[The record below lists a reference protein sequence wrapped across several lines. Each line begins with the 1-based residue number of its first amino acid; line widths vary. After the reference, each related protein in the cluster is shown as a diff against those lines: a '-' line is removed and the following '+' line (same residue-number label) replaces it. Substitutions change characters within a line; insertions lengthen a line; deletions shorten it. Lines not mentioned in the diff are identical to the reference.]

1 MSFFDKIKITSK
13 NTPKDT
19 NISNV
24 KNKDKIKTKKIKKKT
39 RIGFKPIVNK
49 QNNELNIETPPLK
62 KEKKSKKEKT
72 KEIVKPEIEEKK
84 STDDIEKVETPETFS
99 DDFAEQLIEETEKT
113 VDEKIGEKKWTKS
126 KKKKKILPVDMKGKP
141 VYLEDTGEKLGT
153 VFDMVYDG
161 HKQLVGYKIK
171 DEKTNS
177 TLTFPV
183 DQFDD
188 CKDGLIF
195 VQGWYTK
202 AQKTLEQLEFKERV
216 SPELTTLLAD
226 DTISNEELYNI
237 FVKHDDQMAHYI
249 EEAVSLKELIIQRL
263 KVLEKQRL
271 ALKDS
276 LMDLTEKRLIKDVD
290 RREFSEDV
298 MKHRRKVNV
307 LDVNIKKCKELL
319 KRLDETSFGKLG
331 AHIITQTGLS
341 HTDIYKKPEKTS
353 KSLVLTEEIETPYK
367 QKYTDIKERYEQL
380 EEEYNE
386 LKTAV
391 EKLIS
396 KNEL

>member
-1 MSFFDKIKITSK
+1 MPFFNKIKIASK
-13 NTPKDT
+13 NSPNDR
-19 NISNV
+19 NV
-24 KNKDKIKTKKIKKKT
+24 YKVEKKDKIRTKKIKKKT
-39 RIGFKPIVNK
+39 RIGFKPIKNK
-49 QNNELNIETPPLK
+49 QTDEINIKSPDLK
-62 KEKKSKKEKT
+62 KEEKSKKEKT
-72 KEIVKPEIEEKK
+72 KEIIEPKIDEEI
-84 STDDIEKVETPETFS
+84 STDRAKEIETPETFT
-99 DDFAEQLIEETEKT
+99 DDFTEQLIEETEKT
-113 VDEKIGEKKWTKS
+113 VEDKIGEKKWATS

-153 VFDMVYDG
+153 VFDTIYDG

-171 DEKTNS
+171 DEKTKS

-249 EEAVSLKELIIQRL
+249 EEAVSLRELIIQRL

-307 LDVNIKKCKELL
+307 LDVNIKKCKEIL

-331 AHIITQTGLS
+331 AHIITQTGIS
-341 HTDIYKKPEKTS
+341 HTDVYKKPEKIGN
-353 KSLVLTEEIETPYK
+353 SLILTEEIETPYK
-367 QKYTDIKERYEQL
+367 QKYMDIKERYDHL

-386 LKTAV
+386 LKIAV

>member
-1 MSFFDKIKITSK
+1 MSFLDKFRKTSENNPKVKNINKIK
-13 NTPKDT
+13 KD
-19 NISNV
+19 N
-24 KNKDKIKTKKIKKKT
+24 KIKTKKIKKKT
-39 RIGFKPIVNK
+39 RIGFKPIKDKQINEEINK
-49 QNNELNIETPPLK
+49 NPEIKENKKKK
-62 KEKKSKKEKT
+62 KEKIEKEKT
-72 KEIVKPEIEEKK
+72 ENITKEQN
-84 STDDIEKVETPETFS
+84 ETFKT
-99 DDFAEQLIEETEKT
+99 DEINPEDLAEQLIEETEKT

-141 VYLEDTGEKLGT
+141 VYLEDTGEKLGN
-153 VFDMVYDG
+153 VFDMIYDG

-183 DQFDD
+183 DQFDT
-188 CKDGLIF
+188 CTDGLIF

-202 AQKTLEQLEFKERV
+202 AEKTIEQLEFKERV

-307 LDVNIKKCKELL
+307 LDVNIKKCKEIL
-319 KRLDETSFGKLG
+319 KRLDQTSFGKLG
-331 AHIITQTGLS
+331 DHIITKTGIKNP
-341 HTDIYKKPEKTS
+341 DIYQKPERTGD
-353 KSLVLTEEIETPYK
+353 SLVLTEEIETPYK
-367 QKYTDIKERYEQL
+367 QKYIDIKERYSQL

-386 LKTAV
+386 LKNAV